1 MDGGDNDGGPVD
13 GGLLPESL
21 VERVIHERFLIDRN
35 AREGEIA
42 AMLALSP
49 FVRGDEPWMAKF
61 RVDVD
66 VEPLDILPDGVVVDR
81 WVETNWSVSVAA
93 RWRDATLFVESYTGG
108 ARVTITAPTRELVEQ
123 ARAIVRERS
132 PEPDLSDAV
141 QVAFWR
147 WGEHGAH
154 ESTRALDAPAWP
166 EIRDNYPR
174 EPRARLDDLMKV
186 QAPAGGGKLLL
197 WHGEP
202 GTGKTTAIR
211 SLIREW
217 RSWCDPQY
225 VTDPERF
232 FSEANYML
240 DVLLSQDRAH
250 PGRLPPTPG
259 GNGGLVPSDRW
270 KLVIAEDADEYV
282 RSDAR
287 RRAGASLGRLL
298 NVADGMLGQGLN
310 TLVLLTTNEEIA
322 RLHPAVVRPGR
333 CLCLIEFDRFSTAEA
348 RAWLDD
354 PTVAGEPTLAE
365 LFERRD
371 RRDGLLR
378 DLPSPPTIG
387 GYA

>member
-1 MDGGDNDGGPVD
+1 VDDVEMPEPVLAD
-13 GGLLPESL
+13 SL
-21 VERVIHERFLIDRN
+21 GERSLHERFLIDRA
-35 AREGEIA
+35 AREPEIV

-61 RVDVD
+61 RIDAEVA
-66 VEPLDILPDGVVVDR
+66 PLDILPDGATIDR
-81 WVETNWSVSVAA
+81 WVETSWSVSAAA
-93 RWRDATLFVESYTGG
+93 RWRDVTLFVETYPAG
-108 ARVTITAPTRELVEQ
+108 ARVTITAPTRELVEE
-123 ARAIVRERS
+123 ARAIVRDRS

-147 WGEHGAH
+147 WGDHGAH
-154 ESTRALDAPAWP
+154 ETTRALETPSWA
-166 EIRDNYPR
+166 EIRPNYSGSAG
-174 EPRARLDDLMKV
+174 ARLDELMKLE
-186 QAPAGGGKLLL
+186 APTGGGKLLL

-217 RSWCDPQY
+217 RGWCDPQY
-225 VTDPERF
+225 ITDPERF
-232 FSEANYML
+232 FNEANYML
-240 DVLLSQDRAH
+240 DVLLSSDRREMR
-250 PGRLPPTPG
+250 PGVRGTSG
-259 GNGGLVPSDRW
+259 GVEMVPSDRW

-333 CLCLIEFDRFSTAEA
+333 CLCLIEFERFNTAEA
-348 RAWLDD
+348 RAWLGDD
-354 PTVAGEPTLAE
+354 SVTDEPTLAE
-365 LFERRD
+365 LYERRD
-371 RRDGLLR
+371 NPNGLLR
-378 DLPSPPTIG
+378 EVTPTHRPA
-387 GYA
+387 GYV

>member
-1 MDGGDNDGGPVD
+1 MED
-13 GGLLPESL
+13 
-21 VERVIHERFLIDRN
+21 VERDPVLADSVSERVLHERFLIDRA
-35 AREGEIA
+35 ARESEIV

-61 RVDVD
+61 RVDAEVS
-66 VEPLDILPDGVVVDR
+66 PLEILPDGAEIDR
-81 WVETNWSVSVAA
+81 WVETSWSTTAAA
-93 RWRDATLFVESYTGG
+93 RWRDVTLFVETFGGG
-108 ARVTITAPTRELVEQ
+108 ARVTLTAPTRELVEA

-132 PEPDLSDAV
+132 PEPDLTEAV

-147 WGEHGAH
+147 WSEHGAH
-154 ESTRALDAPAWP
+154 ETTRALDAPGWS
-166 EIRDNYPR
+166 EIRANYPGDV
-174 EPRARLDDLMKV
+174 ASRLDEVMKLG
-186 QAPAGGGKLLL
+186 APNGGGKLLL

-217 RSWCDPQY
+217 RTWCDAHY

-232 FSEANYML
+232 FNEANYML
-240 DVLLSQDRAH
+240 DVLLASDRH
-250 PGRLPPTPG
+250 EMRPG
-259 GNGGLVPSDRW
+259 GRGTMVPSDRW
-270 KLVIAEDADEYV
+270 KLVVAEDADEYV

-322 RLHPAVVRPGR
+322 RMHPAVVRPGR
-333 CLCLIEFDRFSTAEA
+333 CLCLVEFERFSAAEA
-348 RAWLDD
+348 RAWLGDD
-354 PTVAGEPTLAE
+354 TVTDEPTLAE

-371 RRDGLLR
+371 RRGAILR
-378 DLPSPPTIG
+378 DDVPAYRPA
-387 GYA
+387 GYV

>member
-1 MDGGDNDGGPVD
+1 MDGGEAGTE
-13 GGLLPESL
+13 LPESV

-61 RVDVD
+61 RVDAD
-66 VEPLDILPDGVVVDR
+66 CEPLDILPDGVVVDR

-93 RWRDATLFVESYTGG
+93 RWRGTTFFVESYTGG
-108 ARVTITAPTRELVEQ
+108 ARVTITAPTRELVEE
-123 ARAIVRERS
+123 ARTIVRERS

-154 ESTRALDAPAWP
+154 ETTRALDTPGWP
-166 EIRDNYPR
+166 EIRQNYPR
-174 EPRARLDDLMKV
+174 DARARLDELMKIES
-186 QAPAGGGKLLL
+186 PAGGGKLLL

-217 RSWCDPQY
+217 RGWCDPQY

-240 DVLLSQDRAH
+240 DVLLSQERTNA
-250 PGRLPPTPG
+250 GRFPTPPG
-259 GNGGLVPSDRW
+259 AAGVGGLVPSDRW

-333 CLCLIEFDRFSTAEA
+333 CLCLIEFDRFSNAEA

-354 PTVAGEPTLAE
+354 DAVTGEPTLAE

-371 RRDGLLR
+371 HRNALLR
-378 DLPSPPTIG
+378 DVPPAPTLG

>member
-1 MDGGDNDGGPVD
+1 VDDAEMPEPVLAD
-13 GGLLPESL
+13 SL
-21 VERVIHERFLIDRN
+21 GERSLHERFLIDRA
-35 AREGEIA
+35 AREPEIV

-61 RVDVD
+61 RIDAEVA
-66 VEPLDILPDGVVVDR
+66 PLDILPDGATIDR
-81 WVETNWSVSVAA
+81 WVETSWSVSAAA
-93 RWRDATLFVESYTGG
+93 RWRDVTLFVETYPAG
-108 ARVTITAPTRELVEQ
+108 ARVTITAPTRELVEE

-147 WGEHGAH
+147 WGDHGAH
-154 ESTRALDAPAWP
+154 ETTRALETPSWS
-166 EIRDNYPR
+166 EIRPNYSGSAG
-174 EPRARLDDLMKV
+174 ARLDELMKLE
-186 QAPAGGGKLLL
+186 APTGGGKLLL

-217 RSWCDPQY
+217 RGWCDPQY
-225 VTDPERF
+225 ITDPERF
-232 FSEANYML
+232 FNEANYML
-240 DVLLSQDRAH
+240 DVLLSSDRREMR
-250 PGRLPPTPG
+250 PGVRGTPG
-259 GNGGLVPSDRW
+259 GVEMVPSDRW

-333 CLCLIEFDRFSTAEA
+333 CLCLIEFERFNTAEA
-348 RAWLDD
+348 RAWLGDD
-354 PTVAGEPTLAE
+354 SVTDEPTLAE
-365 LFERRD
+365 LYERRD
-371 RRDGLLR
+371 NPHGLLR
-378 DLPSPPTIG
+378 EVTPAHRPA
-387 GYA
+387 GYV

>member
-1 MDGGDNDGGPVD
+1 VDDVDMPEPVLAD
-13 GGLLPESL
+13 SL
-21 VERVIHERFLIDRN
+21 GERPLHERFLIDRA
-35 AREGEIA
+35 ARESEIV

-61 RVDVD
+61 RIDAEVA
-66 VEPLDILPDGVVVDR
+66 PLEILPDGAQIDR
-81 WVETNWSVSVAA
+81 WVETSWSVSAAA
-93 RWRDATLFVESYTGG
+93 RWREVTLFVETYPVG
-108 ARVTITAPTRELVEQ
+108 ARVTITAPTRELVEE
-123 ARAIVRERS
+123 ARAIVRDRS

-147 WGEHGAH
+147 WGDHGAH
-154 ESTRALDAPAWP
+154 ETTRALDTPSWS
-166 EIRDNYPR
+166 EIRANYSSN
-174 EPRARLDDLMKV
+174 ACSRLDELMKLE
-186 QAPAGGGKLLL
+186 APTGGGKLLL

-217 RSWCDPQY
+217 RGWCEPQY

-232 FSEANYML
+232 FNEANYML
-240 DVLLSQDRAH
+240 DVLLSSDRRELR
-250 PGRLPPTPG
+250 PGVRAA
-259 GNGGLVPSDRW
+259 NGGVETVPSDRW

-333 CLCLIEFDRFSTAEA
+333 CLCLIEFERFSTAEA
-348 RAWLDD
+348 RAWLGDD
-354 PTVAGEPTLAE
+354 SVTGEPTLAE
-365 LFERRD
+365 LYERRD
-371 RRDGLLR
+371 HHSGLLR
-378 DLPSPPTIG
+378 ESAPTQG
-387 GYA
+387 LAGYV

>member
-1 MDGGDNDGGPVD
+1 MDDIDSVEAV
-13 GGLLPESL
+13 LAESRTDRTL
-21 VERVIHERFLIDRN
+21 HERFVIDRA
-35 AREGEIA
+35 ARESEMV

-49 FVRGDEPWMAKF
+49 FVRGDEPWMVTF
-61 RVDVD
+61 RVDAEVA
-66 VEPLDILPDGVVVDR
+66 PLEILPDGSEIDR
-81 WVETNWSVSVAA
+81 WVETSWSVSASA
-93 RWRDATLFVESYTGG
+93 RWREATLFVETYSGG
-108 ARVTITAPTRELVEQ
+108 ARVTITGPSRELVEE
-123 ARAIVRERS
+123 ARAIVRDRS

-147 WGEHGAH
+147 WGDHGAH
-154 ESTRALDAPAWP
+154 ETTRALDTPSWP
-166 EIRDNYPR
+166 EIRPNYASDV
-174 EPRARLDDLMKV
+174 RARLDELMKLE
-186 QAPAGGGKLLL
+186 APTGGGKLLL

-225 VTDPERF
+225 VSDPERF
-232 FSEANYML
+232 FNEANYML
-240 DVLLSQDRAH
+240 DVLLSSDRREMR
-250 PGRLPPTPG
+250 PGSRGMML
-259 GNGGLVPSDRW
+259 PSDRW

-333 CLCLIEFDRFSTAEA
+333 CLCLIEFERFNAAEA

-354 PTVAGEPTLAE
+354 DSVIDEPTLAE
-365 LFERRD
+365 LYERRD
-371 RRDGLLR
+371 ARSGLLR
-378 DLPSPPTIG
+378 DVTPAHRPA
-387 GYA
+387 GYV

>member
-1 MDGGDNDGGPVD
+1 MPEPVLAD
-13 GGLLPESL
+13 SL
-21 VERVIHERFLIDRN
+21 SERVLHERFVVDRA
-35 AREGEIA
+35 ARESEIV

-61 RVDVD
+61 RVDAEVS
-66 VEPLDILPDGVVVDR
+66 PLDILPDGAEIDR
-81 WVETNWSVSVAA
+81 WVETGWSVSTAA
-93 RWRDATLFVESYTGG
+93 RWREATLLVECYAGG
-108 ARVTITAPTRELVEQ
+108 ARVTITAPTRELVEE
-123 ARAIVRERS
+123 ARRIVRDRS

-147 WGEHGAH
+147 WGDHGAH
-154 ESTRALDAPAWP
+154 ETTRVLDAPSWS
-166 EIRDNYPR
+166 EIRPNYPSGVR
-174 EPRARLDDLMKV
+174 PRLDELMKIE
-186 QAPAGGGKLLL
+186 APAGGGKLLL

-217 RSWCDPQY
+217 RGWCDPQY

-232 FSEANYML
+232 FNEANYML
-240 DVLLSQDRAH
+240 DVLLSSDR
-250 PGRLPPTPG
+250 RDLRPG
-259 GNGGLVPSDRW
+259 GRGMPGGLATVPSDRW
-270 KLVIAEDADEYV
+270 KLVIAEDADDYV

-333 CLCLIEFDRFSTAEA
+333 CLCLVEFERFGIAEA
-348 RAWLDD
+348 RAWLGDD
-354 PTVAGEPTLAE
+354 TLADEPTLAE
-365 LFERRD
+365 LYERRD
-371 RRDGLLR
+371 DSRHLLR
-378 DLPSPPTIG
+378 DRAPAPRLG
-387 GYA
+387 GYV

>member
-1 MDGGDNDGGPVD
+1 MDPIADIEPV
-13 GGLLPESL
+13 LAESL
-21 VERVIHERFLIDRN
+21 GERVLHERFLIDRA
-35 AREGEIA
+35 ARESEIV

-61 RVDVD
+61 RVDAEVA
-66 VEPLDILPDGVVVDR
+66 PLDILPDGAEIDR
-81 WVETNWSVSVAA
+81 WVETSWSVTAAA
-93 RWRDATLFVESYTGG
+93 RWNDVTLFVEAYAGS
-108 ARVTITAPTRELVEQ
+108 ARVTITGPTRELVEE
-123 ARAIVRERS
+123 ARTIVRERS
-132 PEPDLSDAV
+132 PEPDLADAV

-147 WGEHGAH
+147 WGDHGAH
-154 ESTRALDAPAWP
+154 ETTRALDAPAWP
-166 EIRDNYPR
+166 EIRANYPHEVR
-174 EPRARLDDLMKV
+174 GRLDELMKV
-186 QAPAGGGKLLL
+186 ESPTGGGKLLL

-217 RSWCDPQY
+217 RGWCEPQY

-240 DVLLSQDRAH
+240 DVLLTSDRRELRVRSGA
-250 PGRLPPTPG
+250 GA
-259 GNGGLVPSDRW
+259 LVPNDRW

-310 TLVLLTTNEEIA
+310 TLVLLTTNEEIT

-333 CLCLIEFDRFSTAEA
+333 CLCLIEFERFSAPEA
-348 RAWLDD
+348 RAWLGDD
-354 PTVAGEPTLAE
+354 TVGDEPTLAE

-371 RRDGLLR
+371 ARGGLLR
-378 DLPSPPTIG
+378 DPPPSHRAPA
-387 GYA
+387 GYV

>member
-1 MDGGDNDGGPVD
+1 MEGEETTPGS
-13 GGLLPESL
+13 LPESL

-61 RVDVD
+61 RVDAD

-93 RWRDATLFVESYTGG
+93 RWREATLFVESYTGG
-108 ARVTITAPTRELVEQ
+108 ARVTITAPTRDLVEH

-132 PEPDLSDAV
+132 PEPDLSDAA

-154 ESTRALDAPAWP
+154 ETTRALDTPAWP
-166 EIRDNYPR
+166 EIRANYPR
-174 EPRARLDDLMKV
+174 EPRARLDELMKV
-186 QAPAGGGKLLL
+186 EAPTGGGKLLL

-217 RSWCDPQY
+217 RRWCDPQY

-240 DVLLSQDRAH
+240 DVLLTQDRTH
-250 PGRLPPTPG
+250 PGRLPAAPG
-259 GNGGLVPSDRW
+259 GNGGVVPSDRW

-333 CLCLIEFDRFSTAEA
+333 CLCLIEFDRFSTTEA

-354 PTVAGEPTLAE
+354 PTVTGEPTLAE

-378 DLPSPPTIG
+378 DLPPPPTIG